1 MNEFKPAMGR
11 NARDLLVKAGLLSE
25 EDRAE
30 RVVIDI
36 NTKDVVRVWVQKI
49 ADERLLAVL
58 DPITRLGV
66 EEHHAGTE

>member
-1 MNEFKPAMGR
+1 MNEHKQAMGR
-11 NARDLLVKAGLLSE
+11 NARDLLIQAGILSE

-36 NTKDVVRVWVQKI
+36 NTREVVRVWVQKI

-66 EEHHAGTE
+66 EERHAGTE